1 MAFPSEYPENWTE
14 LATAIK
20 RSVGYHCN
28 RCGLKCLPPAHSYRH
43 LDLSLR
49 RRLSAQVHHIDGD
62 PSHND
67 RSNLVCLCSGC
78 HLAMHRHRP
87 HITPGQLS
95 LKLKLPKVKVRRVR
109 QNQRNLQLTLVDL
122 ILRLP
127 QLPMMLHRQL
137 ELDLVIHTNDR
148 QLTFHSSD
156 RSPSSRP

>member
-1 MAFPSEYPENWTE
+1 MAFPSAYPANWTE
-14 LATAIK
+14 IATGVK

-49 RRLSAQVHHIDGD
+49 RRLSAQVHHIDGN

-109 QNQRNLQLTLVDL
+109 QERRNLQLTLVDL
-122 ILRLP
+122 IFRLP
-127 QLPMMLHRQL
+127 QLPMMLHQQL
-137 ELDLVIHTNDR
+137 ELDLFNSASQR
-148 QLTFHSSD
+148 QLPLHHAEQL
-156 RSPSSRP
+156 PK